1 LIGVIRGIEIMNIDH
16 INLNLLRV
24 FQALMTERSVTK
36 AAARLRLTQSAT
48 SSALSRLR
56 MALDDTLFVRTPTG
70 MQPTTKAIAIAEPI
84 GRALEDFARALER
97 STHFDPSTASRTFH
111 VATTDHALFVLLPSL
126 TAAVQNQAPG
136 VRLDVSGLGPQHNID
151 TGQLEQLD
159 MMIAP
164 FTNRGPTN
172 FRPPPNARIKKLFTE
187 RIVVL
192 ARRQHPKIRT
202 QLSLAT
208 FADAEHILIAPRGS
222 WLTSSV
228 DRAMAKEGIT
238 RNIRVTLPHYLI
250 APYVIASTDFL
261 VTLPERLA
269 RHAVASLPIDIHPLP
284 IAIPEF
290 SISMAW
296 HDRLQH
302 DPAHQWLRGRLS
314 ALCRTV

>member
-1 LIGVIRGIEIMNIDH
+1 MNIDH

-24 FQALMTERSVTK
+24 FQALMMERSVTK

-48 SSALSRLR
+48 SSALARLR
-56 MALDDTLFVRTPTG
+56 VALDDTLFVRTPTG
-70 MQPTTKAIAIAEPI
+70 MQPTSKASEIAEPI
-84 GRALEDFARALER
+84 QRALEEFSRALER
-97 STHFDPSTASRTFH
+97 STGFEPSTASRTFH
-111 VATTDHALFVLLPSL
+111 VATTDHALFVLLPLL
-126 TAAVQNQAPG
+126 TAAVQSQAPG
-136 VRLDVSGLGPQHNID
+136 VRLDVSALGPQHNID

-172 FRPPPNARIKKLFTE
+172 FRPPPNSRIRKLFSE

-192 ARRQHPKIRT
+192 ARRKHPKIRT

-208 FADAEHILIAPRGS
+208 FVGAEHILVAPRGS

-228 DRAMAKEGIT
+228 DRAMAKVGMK
-238 RNIRVTLPHYLI
+238 RNIRVMVPHYLI
-250 APYVIASTDFL
+250 APHVIASTDFL

-269 RHAVASLPIDIHPLP
+269 RHAVATLPIEIHPLP

-314 ALCRTV
+314 ELCRSV